1 MTWMGPR
8 SAVWWYAWRSLN
20 GWLIATPFVLARN
33 WLLPFLSPD
42 WMSML
47 RQNLERTALGQ
58 PAYQMDLSI
67 FWAMFLGVL
76 SLGLVTRRGE
86 VLSLLAGPI
95 RRKDVYTIHAGLT
108 GGALVASHLLVLLYV
123 CALDAIA
130 GMPAS
135 PTLLVHV
142 LLKRLLVYLA
152 AWSLGVAAGATITSV
167 AMAYVCAL
175 GVAGFPVYVG
185 AFLNDVEAKWADM
198 PPIRLYSD
206 AVQLSPLA
214 LLDPVTGASLAAYA
228 LWFAAWI
235 AFWLVLGARLFER
248 LPLEL
253 VEETFPFGA
262 YRRLLV
268 LGISLLAG
276 FILATRI
283 DHAVHLGQGKAAA
296 IEAVCIWAVGCGGC
310 FVALHRKE
318 LFRWKWR
325 RWHT

>member
-1 MTWMGPR
+1 M
-8 SAVWWYAWRSLN
+8 N
-20 GWLIATPFVLARN
+20 GWLIATPLVLARN
-33 WLLPFLSPD
+33 WLLPFLNPD
-42 WMSML
+42 SMSLL

-67 FWAMFLGVL
+67 FWAMLLGVL

-167 AMAYVCAL
+167 ALAYVCAL
-175 GVAGFPVYVG
+175 GVAGFPMYVG
-185 AFLNDVEAKWADM
+185 TLIHYVDSKWAAM
-198 PPIRLYSD
+198 PSMHLYSD
-206 AVQLSPLA
+206 VIQLSPLT
-214 LLDPVTGASLAAYA
+214 LLDTVTDASLAAYA

-235 AFWLVLGARLFER
+235 ACWLVLGVRLFER

-262 YRRLLV
+262 YRRLLA

-276 FILATRI
+276 FILATWI
-283 DHAVHLGQGKAAA
+283 DHAVNLGQGKAAA
-296 IEAVCIWAVGCGGC
+296 IEAVCVWLVGSGAI
-310 FVALHRKE
+310 FAALDRAGVYRK
-318 LFRWKWR
+318 R
-325 RWHT
+325 RWNP

>member
-20 GWLIATPFVLARN
+20 GWLIATPLVLARN
-33 WLLPFLSPD
+33 WLLSFLSPD
-42 WMSML
+42 SMSLL

-58 PAYQMDLSI
+58 PAYQLDLGI
-67 FWAMFLGVL
+67 FWAMLLGVL
-76 SLGLVTRRGE
+76 SLGLVMRRGYI
-86 VLSLLAGPI
+86 LSLLAGPI
-95 RRKDVYTIHAGLT
+95 RRKDVYAIHACLT
-108 GGALVASHLLVLLYV
+108 GGALVASQLLVVLYL

-167 AMAYVCAL
+167 ALAYVCAL

-185 AFLNDVEAKWADM
+185 TLIHYVDAKWAAM
-198 PPIRLYSD
+198 PSMHLYSD
-206 AVQLSPLA
+206 VIQLSPLTV
-214 LLDPVTGASLAAYA
+214 LDTVTDASLAAYA

-235 AFWLVLGARLFER
+235 ACWLVLGARLFER

-262 YRRLLV
+262 YRRLLA

-276 FILATRI
+276 FILATWI
-283 DHAVHLGQGKAAA
+283 DHAVNLGQGKAAA
-296 IEAVCIWAVGCGGC
+296 IEAVCVWLVGSGAI
-310 FVALHRKE
+310 FAALDRAGVYRK
-318 LFRWKWR
+318 R
-325 RWHT
+325 RWDT